1 MNENLQNEKS
11 LPEVFYAKHMKA
23 GVANYP
29 EHKEVIY
36 ISNDTIA
43 DMAKTFEGKPVFVHH
58 QDIDLENLKDQMDG
72 VVSESFWNKYDG
84 EWWVKFV
91 AITDKAKQAIANGW
105 GVSNCYD
112 NLVRGNGGTCI
123 NVKYDSEIIGGK
135 FNHLAIVE
143 NPRYEDAKIYTEQ
156 EYNNYIEQK
165 KQKLDKITNSKG
177 EKNMEKI
184 LNEADVKNLL
194 LSKDSEIT
202 VGEAIEVLMNSKKVI
217 DSDAEILLSNGE
229 KVTVAELI
237 NACKK
242 NEDDEDK
249 KDNEDEEDKKENED
263 EEEKDFAEG
272 VDYGEKKEKEEPKK
286 LDKEHE
292 SEVEEKYLKEKKEDS
307 KKNSSKLRNAYRTAC
322 LNNTKSELQEQAD
335 KICDSI
341 FNGIERAK
349 ELGI

>member
-1 MNENLQNEKS
+1 MNNSLQNEKS
-11 LPEVFYAKHMKA
+11 MPQVFYAKHMKA

-29 EHKEVIY
+29 ENKEIIY

-43 DMAKTFEGKPVFVHH
+43 DMAKSFEGKPVYVHH
-58 QDIDLENLKDQMDG
+58 QEVDLENLKDQMDG

-84 EWWVKFV
+84 EWWIKFV
-91 AITDKAKQAIANGW
+91 AISDDAKKAIANGW

-112 NLVRGNGGTCI
+112 HLVRGNGGTCI
-123 NVKYDSEIIGGK
+123 NVKYDSEIIGGQ
-135 FNHLAIVE
+135 FQHLAIVP
-143 NPRYEDAKIYTEQ
+143 NPRYEDAKIYTEE

-177 EKNMEKI
+177 ENDMKI
-184 LNEADVKNLL
+184 LNEADVKDLL
-194 LSKDSEIT
+194 LSKDSKIT

-217 DSDAEILLSNGE
+217 DQEAEIMLANGE
-229 KVTVAELI
+229 KISVSELI

-242 NEDDEDK
+242 NEDK
-249 KDNEDEEDKKENED
+249 EEEKENED
-263 EEEKDFAEG
+263 KKEEKDFAEG

-286 LDKEHE
+286 LDKEHD
-292 SEVEEKYLKEKKEDS
+292 SEGEKKYLKEKKEEENAC
-307 KKNSSKLRNAYRTAC
+307 KKNSSALRNAYHTAC
-322 LNNTKSELQEQAD
+322 LNNSKSELQEQAD
-335 KICDSI
+335 RICDSI

>member
-1 MNENLQNEKS
+1 MNKTLQNEKS
-11 LPEVFYAKHMKA
+11 LPEVYYAKHMKA

-43 DMAKTFEGKPVFVHH
+43 DMAKTFEGKPVYVHH
-58 QDIDLENLKDQMDG
+58 QDIDLENLREQSDG
-72 VVSESFWNKYDG
+72 YIADSFWNKYDG
-84 EWWVKFV
+84 EWWVKFIAV
-91 AITDKAKQAIANGW
+91 SDDAKQAIANGW

-112 NLVRGNGGTCI
+112 HLVRGNGGTCI
-123 NVKYDSEIIGGK
+123 NVKYDSEIIGGQ
-135 FNHLAIVE
+135 FQHLAIVP

-177 EKNMEKI
+177 EENMEKI
-184 LNEADVKNLL
+184 LNEADVKDLL
-194 LSKDSEIT
+194 LSKDSDIT
-202 VGEAIEVLMNSKKVI
+202 VGEAIDILMNSKKVI
-217 DSDAEILLSNGE
+217 DSEAEILLSNGE

-242 NEDDEDK
+242 NEDD
-249 KDNEDEEDKKENED
+249 KDEKENED
-263 EEEKDFAEG
+263 KEEEKDFAEG

-292 SEVEEKYLKEKKEDS
+292 SEGEKKHIEEEKKEEENAC
-307 KKNSSKLRNAYRTAC
+307 KKNSSALRNAYRTAC

-335 KICDSI
+335 KVCDSI

>member
-1 MNENLQNEKS
+1 MKEMLQNEKS
-11 LPEVFYAKHMKA
+11 MPQVFYAKHMKA

-29 EHKEVIY
+29 ENKEVIY

-43 DMAKTFEGKPVFVHH
+43 DMAKSFEGKPVYVHH
-58 QDIDLENLKDQMDG
+58 QEVDLDNLKDQMDG

-84 EWWVKFV
+84 EWWLKFV
-91 AITDKAKQAIANGW
+91 AISDDAKQAIANGW

-112 NLVRGNGGTCI
+112 HLVRGNGGTCI
-123 NVKYDSEIIGGK
+123 NVKYDSEIIGGQ
-135 FNHLAIVE
+135 FQHLAIVP
-143 NPRYEDAKIYTEQ
+143 NPRYEDAKIYTEE

-177 EKNMEKI
+177 ENNMEKI
-184 LNEADVKNLL
+184 LNEADVKDLL
-194 LSKDSEIT
+194 LSKDSDIT

-217 DSDAEILLSNGE
+217 DADAEILLANG
-229 KVTVAELI
+229 KKISVSELI

-242 NEDDEDK
+242 NEEDDK
-249 KDNEDEEDKKENED
+249 EEKENED
-263 EEEKDFAEG
+263 KEEEKDFAEG

-292 SEVEEKYLKEKKEDS
+292 SEGEKKHIEEEKKEENGC
-307 KKNSSKLRNAYRTAC
+307 KKNSSALRNAYHTAC
-322 LNNTKSELQEQAD
+322 LNNSKSELQEQAD

>member
-11 LPEVFYAKHMKA
+11 LPQVFYAKHMKA

-29 EHKEVIY
+29 ENKEVIY

-43 DMAKTFEGKPVFVHH
+43 DMAKGFEGKPVFVHH
-58 QDIDLENLKDQMDG
+58 QDINLDNLKDQMDG

-91 AITDKAKQAIANGW
+91 AITDKAKEAIANGW

-112 NLVRGNGGTCI
+112 HLVRGNGGTCI
-123 NVKYDSEIIGGK
+123 NVKYDSEIIGGT

-177 EKNMEKI
+177 ENMDKI
-184 LNEADVKNLL
+184 LNESDVKDLL

-202 VGEAIEVLMNSKKVI
+202 VGEAIELLMNSKKVI

-242 NEDDEDK
+242 NEDDK
-249 KDNEDEEDKKENED
+249 EEKEKEKEE

-272 VDYGEKKEKEEPKK
+272 VDYGEEKEKEEPKK

-292 SEVEEKYLKEKKEDS
+292 AEGMEKKEDS
-307 KKNSSKLRNAYRTAC
+307 KKNSSTLRNAYRTAC
-322 LNNTKSELQEQAD
+322 LNNAKSELQEQAD
-335 KICDSI
+335 KICESI

>member
-1 MNENLQNEKS
+1 MKEMLQNEKS
-11 LPEVFYAKHMKA
+11 MPQVFYAKHMKA

-29 EHKEVIY
+29 ENKEVIY

-43 DMAKTFEGKPVFVHH
+43 DMAKSFEGKPVYVHH
-58 QDIDLENLKDQMDG
+58 QEVDLDNLKDQMDG

-84 EWWVKFV
+84 EWWLKFV
-91 AITDKAKQAIANGW
+91 AISDDAKQAIANGW

-112 NLVRGNGGTCI
+112 HLVRGNGGTCI
-123 NVKYDSEIIGGK
+123 NVKYDSEIIGGQ
-135 FNHLAIVE
+135 FQHLAIVP
-143 NPRYEDAKIYTEQ
+143 NPRYEDAKIYTEE

-177 EKNMEKI
+177 ENNMKI
-184 LNEADVKNLL
+184 LNEADVKDLL
-194 LSKDSEIT
+194 LSKDSDIT

-217 DSDAEILLSNGE
+217 DQEAEIMLANGE
-229 KVTVAELI
+229 KISVSELI

-242 NEDDEDK
+242 NEDK
-249 KDNEDEEDKKENED
+249 
-263 EEEKDFAEG
+263 EEEEKEKEKKDFAEG

-292 SEVEEKYLKEKKEDS
+292 SEGEEKHIKEEKKEEENAC
-307 KKNSSKLRNAYRTAC
+307 KKNSSALRNAYHTAC
-322 LNNTKSELQEQAD
+322 LNNSKSELQGQAD

>member
-1 MNENLQNEKS
+1 MNKTLQNEKS
-11 LPEVFYAKHMKA
+11 MPQVFYAKHMKA

-29 EHKEVIY
+29 ENKEVIY

-43 DMAKTFEGKPVFVHH
+43 DMAKSFEGKPVYVHH
-58 QDIDLENLKDQMDG
+58 QEVDLENLKDQMDG

-84 EWWVKFV
+84 EWWIKFV
-91 AITDKAKQAIANGW
+91 AITDDAKQAIANGW

-112 NLVRGNGGTCI
+112 HLVRGNGGTCI
-123 NVKYDSEIIGGK
+123 NVKYDSEIIGGQ
-135 FNHLAIVE
+135 FQHLAIVP
-143 NPRYEDAKIYTEQ
+143 NPRYEDAKIYTEE

-177 EKNMEKI
+177 ENNMKI
-184 LNEADVKNLL
+184 LNEADVKDLL
-194 LSKDSEIT
+194 LSKDSDIT

-217 DSDAEILLSNGE
+217 DQEAEIMLANGE
-229 KVTVAELI
+229 KISVSELI

-242 NEDDEDK
+242 NEDK
-249 KDNEDEEDKKENED
+249 EEEEKEK
-263 EEEKDFAEG
+263 EEKDFAEG
-272 VDYGEKKEKEEPKK
+272 VDYGEEKEKEEPKK

-292 SEVEEKYLKEKKEDS
+292 SEGEKKHIEEEKKEENGC
-307 KKNSSKLRNAYRTAC
+307 KKNSSALRNAYHTAC
-322 LNNTKSELQEQAD
+322 LNNSKSELQEQAD
-335 KICDSI
+335 RICDSI

>member
-1 MNENLQNEKS
+1 MPQ
-11 LPEVFYAKHMKA
+11 VFYAKHMKA

-29 EHKEVIY
+29 ENKEVIY

-43 DMAKTFEGKPVFVHH
+43 DMAKSFEGKPVYVHH
-58 QDIDLENLKDQMDG
+58 QEVDLENLKDQMDG

-84 EWWVKFV
+84 EWWIKFV
-91 AITDKAKQAIANGW
+91 AISDDAKQAIANGW

-112 NLVRGNGGTCI
+112 HLVRGNGGTCI
-123 NVKYDSEIIGGK
+123 NVKYDSEIIGGQ
-135 FNHLAIVE
+135 FQHLAIVP
-143 NPRYEDAKIYTEQ
+143 NPRYEDAKIYTEE

-177 EKNMEKI
+177 EQNMEKI
-184 LNEADVKNLL
+184 LNEADVKDLL
-194 LSKDSEIT
+194 LSKDSDMT

-217 DSDAEILLSNGE
+217 DADAEILLANGE
-229 KVTVAELI
+229 KISVSELI

-242 NEDDEDK
+242 NEDK
-249 KDNEDEEDKKENED
+249 EEEEK
-263 EEEKDFAEG
+263 EEKDFAEG
-272 VDYGEKKEKEEPKK
+272 VDYGEEKEKEEPKK

-292 SEVEEKYLKEKKEDS
+292 SEGEKKHIEEEKKEEENAC
-307 KKNSSKLRNAYRTAC
+307 KKNSSALRNAYHTAC
-322 LNNTKSELQEQAD
+322 LNNSKSELQEQAD

>member
-1 MNENLQNEKS
+1 
-11 LPEVFYAKHMKA
+11 
-23 GVANYP
+23 
-29 EHKEVIY
+29 
-36 ISNDTIA
+36 
-43 DMAKTFEGKPVFVHH
+43 MAKTFEGKPVYVHH
-58 QDIDLENLKDQMDG
+58 QEVDLENLKDQMDG

-84 EWWVKFV
+84 EWWIKFV
-91 AITDKAKQAIANGW
+91 AITDDAKQAIANGW

-112 NLVRGNGGTCI
+112 HLVRGNGGTCI
-123 NVKYDSEIIGGK
+123 NVKYDSEIIGGQ
-135 FNHLAIVE
+135 FQHLAIVP
-143 NPRYEDAKIYTEQ
+143 NPRYEDAKIYTEE

-177 EKNMEKI
+177 EQNMEKI
-184 LNEADVKNLL
+184 LNEADVKDLL
-194 LSKDSEIT
+194 LSKDSDIT

-217 DSDAEILLSNGE
+217 DADAEILLANGE
-229 KVTVAELI
+229 KISVSELI

-242 NEDDEDK
+242 NEEDDK
-249 KDNEDEEDKKENED
+249 EEKENED
-263 EEEKDFAEG
+263 KEEEKDFAEG

-292 SEVEEKYLKEKKEDS
+292 SEGEKKHIEEEKKEENGC
-307 KKNSSKLRNAYRTAC
+307 KKNSSALRNAYHTAC
-322 LNNTKSELQEQAD
+322 LNNSKSELQEQAD

>member
-1 MNENLQNEKS
+1 MNKTLQNEKS
-11 LPEVFYAKHMKA
+11 MPQVFYAKHMKA

-29 EHKEVIY
+29 ENKEVIY

-43 DMAKTFEGKPVFVHH
+43 DMAKSFEGKPVYVHH
-58 QDIDLENLKDQMDG
+58 QEVDLENLKDQMDG

-84 EWWVKFV
+84 EWWIKFV
-91 AITDKAKQAIANGW
+91 AISDDAKQAIANGW

-112 NLVRGNGGTCI
+112 HLVRGNGGTCI
-123 NVKYDSEIIGGK
+123 NVKYDSEIIGGQ
-135 FNHLAIVE
+135 FQHLAIVP
-143 NPRYEDAKIYTEQ
+143 NPRYEDAKIYTEE

-177 EKNMEKI
+177 ENNMEKI
-184 LNEADVKNLL
+184 LNEADVKDLL
-194 LSKDSEIT
+194 LSKDSDMT
-202 VGEAIEVLMNSKKVI
+202 VGEAIEVLMNSKKVV
-217 DSDAEILLSNGE
+217 DADAEILLSNGE
-229 KVTVAELI
+229 KISVSELI

-242 NEDDEDK
+242 NEDK
-249 KDNEDEEDKKENED
+249 EEEKENED
-263 EEEKDFAEG
+263 DKEEKDFAES
-272 VDYGEKKEKEEPKK
+272 VDYGEEKEKEEPKK

-292 SEVEEKYLKEKKEDS
+292 SEGEKKAEEKKEENGC
-307 KKNSSKLRNAYRTAC
+307 KKNSSALRNAYHTAC
-322 LNNTKSELQEQAD
+322 LNNSKSELQEQAD

>member
-1 MNENLQNEKS
+1 MNKTLQNEKS
-11 LPEVFYAKHMKA
+11 MPQVFYAKHMKA

-29 EHKEVIY
+29 ENKEVIY

-43 DMAKTFEGKPVFVHH
+43 DMAKSFEGKPVYVHH
-58 QDIDLENLKDQMDG
+58 QEVDLENLKDQMDG

-84 EWWVKFV
+84 EWWIKFV
-91 AITDKAKQAIANGW
+91 AITDDAKQAIANGW

-112 NLVRGNGGTCI
+112 HLVRGNGGTCI
-123 NVKYDSEIIGGK
+123 NVKYDSEIIGGQ
-135 FNHLAIVE
+135 FQHLAIVP
-143 NPRYEDAKIYTEQ
+143 NPRYEDAKIYTEE

-177 EKNMEKI
+177 ENNMEKI
-184 LNEADVKNLL
+184 LNEADVKDLL
-194 LSKDSEIT
+194 LSKDSDMT

-217 DSDAEILLSNGE
+217 DADAEILLANGE
-229 KVTVAELI
+229 KISVSELI

-242 NEDDEDK
+242 NEDDK
-249 KDNEDEEDKKENED
+249 EEEK
-263 EEEKDFAEG
+263 EEKDFAEG

-292 SEVEEKYLKEKKEDS
+292 SEGEKKAEEKKEEENAC
-307 KKNSSKLRNAYRTAC
+307 KKNSSALRNAYHTAC
-322 LNNTKSELQEQAD
+322 LNNSKSELQEQAD
-335 KICDSI
+335 RICDSI

>member
-1 MNENLQNEKS
+1 MNNTLQNEKS
-11 LPEVFYAKHMKA
+11 MPQVFYAKHMKA

-29 EHKEVIY
+29 ENKEVIY

-43 DMAKTFEGKPVFVHH
+43 DMAKSFEGKPVYVHH
-58 QDIDLENLKDQMDG
+58 QEVDLENLKDQMDG

-84 EWWVKFV
+84 EWWIKFV
-91 AITDKAKQAIANGW
+91 AITDDAKQAIANGW

-112 NLVRGNGGTCI
+112 HLVRGNGGTCI
-123 NVKYDSEIIGGK
+123 NVKYDSEIIGGQ
-135 FNHLAIVE
+135 FQHLAIVP
-143 NPRYEDAKIYTEQ
+143 NPRYEDAKIYTEE

-177 EKNMEKI
+177 ENNMEKI
-184 LNEADVKNLL
+184 LNEADVKDLL
-194 LSKDSEIT
+194 LSKDSDMT

-217 DSDAEILLSNGE
+217 DADAEILLANGE
-229 KVTVAELI
+229 KISVSELI

-242 NEDDEDK
+242 NEDDK
-249 KDNEDEEDKKENED
+249 EEEK
-263 EEEKDFAEG
+263 EEKDFAEG

-292 SEVEEKYLKEKKEDS
+292 SEGEKKAEEKKEEENAC
-307 KKNSSKLRNAYRTAC
+307 KKNSSALRNAYHTAC
-322 LNNTKSELQEQAD
+322 LNNSKSELQEQAD
-335 KICDSI
+335 RICDSI

>member
-1 MNENLQNEKS
+1 MPQ
-11 LPEVFYAKHMKA
+11 VFYAKHMKA

-29 EHKEVIY
+29 ENKEVIY

-43 DMAKTFEGKPVFVHH
+43 DMAKSFEGKPVYVHH
-58 QDIDLENLKDQMDG
+58 QEVDLENLKDQMDG

-84 EWWVKFV
+84 EWWIKFV
-91 AITDKAKQAIANGW
+91 AISDDAKQAIANGW

-112 NLVRGNGGTCI
+112 HLVRGNGGTCI
-123 NVKYDSEIIGGK
+123 NVKYDSEIIGGQ
-135 FNHLAIVE
+135 FQHLAIVP
-143 NPRYEDAKIYTEQ
+143 NPRYEDAKIYTEE

-177 EKNMEKI
+177 EQNMEKI
-184 LNEADVKNLL
+184 LNEADVKDLL
-194 LSKDSEIT
+194 LSKDSDMT

-217 DSDAEILLSNGE
+217 DADAEILLANGE
-229 KVTVAELI
+229 KISVSELI

-242 NEDDEDK
+242 NEDK
-249 KDNEDEEDKKENED
+249 

-272 VDYGEKKEKEEPKK
+272 VDYGEEKEKEEPKK

-292 SEVEEKYLKEKKEDS
+292 SEGEKKHIEEEKKEEENAC
-307 KKNSSKLRNAYRTAC
+307 KKNSSALRNAYHTAC
-322 LNNTKSELQEQAD
+322 LNNSKSELQEQAD

>member
-1 MNENLQNEKS
+1 MNKTLQNEKS
-11 LPEVFYAKHMKA
+11 MPQVFYAKHMKA

-29 EHKEVIY
+29 ENKEVIY

-43 DMAKTFEGKPVFVHH
+43 DMAKSFEGKPVYVHH
-58 QDIDLENLKDQMDG
+58 QEVDLENLKDQMDG

-84 EWWVKFV
+84 EWWIKFV
-91 AITDKAKQAIANGW
+91 AISDDAKKAIANGW

-112 NLVRGNGGTCI
+112 HLVRGNGGTCI
-123 NVKYDSEIIGGK
+123 NVKYDSEIIGGQ
-135 FNHLAIVE
+135 FQHLAIVP
-143 NPRYEDAKIYTEQ
+143 NPRYEDAKIYTEE

-177 EKNMEKI
+177 ENNMEKI
-184 LNEADVKNLL
+184 LNEADVKDLL
-194 LSKDSEIT
+194 LSKDSDMT

-217 DSDAEILLSNGE
+217 DADAEILLANGE
-229 KVTVAELI
+229 KISVAELI

-242 NEDDEDK
+242 NEEDD
-249 KDNEDEEDKKENED
+249 KE

-292 SEVEEKYLKEKKEDS
+292 SEGEKKHIEEEKKEDS
-307 KKNSSKLRNAYRTAC
+307 KKNSSALRNAYHTAC
-322 LNNTKSELQEQAD
+322 LNNSKSELQEQAD

>member
-1 MNENLQNEKS
+1 MNKTLQNEKS
-11 LPEVFYAKHMKA
+11 MPQVFYAKHMKA

-29 EHKEVIY
+29 ENKEVIY

-43 DMAKTFEGKPVFVHH
+43 DMAKSFEGKPVYVHH
-58 QDIDLENLKDQMDG
+58 QEVDLENLKDQMDG

-84 EWWVKFV
+84 EWWIKFV
-91 AITDKAKQAIANGW
+91 AISDDAKQAIANGW

-112 NLVRGNGGTCI
+112 HLVRGNGGTCI
-123 NVKYDSEIIGGK
+123 NVKYDSEIIGGQ
-135 FNHLAIVE
+135 FQHLAIVP
-143 NPRYEDAKIYTEQ
+143 NPRYEDAKIYTEE

-177 EKNMEKI
+177 EQNMEKI
-184 LNEADVKNLL
+184 LNEADVKDLL
-194 LSKDSEIT
+194 LSKDSNMT

-217 DSDAEILLSNGE
+217 DADAEILLANGE
-229 KVTVAELI
+229 KISVSELI

-242 NEDDEDK
+242 NEDK
-249 KDNEDEEDKKENED
+249 

-272 VDYGEKKEKEEPKK
+272 VDYGEEKEKEEPKK

-292 SEVEEKYLKEKKEDS
+292 SEGEKKHIEEEKKEEENAC
-307 KKNSSKLRNAYRTAC
+307 KKNSSALRNAYHTAC
-322 LNNTKSELQEQAD
+322 LNNSKSELQEQAD

>member
-1 MNENLQNEKS
+1 MNKTLQNEKS
-11 LPEVFYAKHMKA
+11 MPQVFYAKHMKA

-29 EHKEVIY
+29 ENKEVIY

-43 DMAKTFEGKPVFVHH
+43 DMAKSFEGKPVYVHH
-58 QDIDLENLKDQMDG
+58 QEVDLENLKDQMDG

-84 EWWVKFV
+84 EWWIKFV
-91 AITDKAKQAIANGW
+91 AITDDAKQAIANGW

-112 NLVRGNGGTCI
+112 HLVRGNGGTCI
-123 NVKYDSEIIGGK
+123 NVKYDSEIIGGQ
-135 FNHLAIVE
+135 FQHLAIVP
-143 NPRYEDAKIYTEQ
+143 NPRYEDAKIYTEE

-177 EKNMEKI
+177 ENNMEKI
-184 LNEADVKNLL
+184 LNEADVKDLL
-194 LSKDSEIT
+194 LSKDSDMT

-217 DSDAEILLSNGE
+217 DADAEILLANGE
-229 KVTVAELI
+229 KISVAELI

-242 NEDDEDK
+242 NEEDDK
-249 KDNEDEEDKKENED
+249 

-292 SEVEEKYLKEKKEDS
+292 SEGEKKHIEEEKKEEENAC
-307 KKNSSKLRNAYRTAC
+307 KKNSSALRNAYHTAC
-322 LNNTKSELQEQAD
+322 LNNSKSELQEQAD
-335 KICDSI
+335 RICDSI

>member
-1 MNENLQNEKS
+1 MNKTLQNEKS

-43 DMAKTFEGKPVFVHH
+43 DMAKGFEGKPVFVHH
-58 QDIDLENLKDQMDG
+58 QDVDLENLKEQSDG
-72 VVSESFWNKYDG
+72 YIADSFWNKYDG
-84 EWWVKFV
+84 EWWVKFIAV
-91 AITDKAKQAIANGW
+91 SDDAKEAIRNGW

-112 NLVRGNGGTCI
+112 HLVRGNGGTCI
-123 NVKYDSEIIGGK
+123 NVRYDSEIIGGT
-135 FNHLAIVE
+135 FNHLAIVP

-184 LNEADVKNLL
+184 LNEADVKDLL
-194 LSKDSEIT
+194 LSKDSDIT

-229 KVTVAELI
+229 KITVAELL

-242 NEDDEDK
+242 NEEDDK
-249 KDNEDEEDKKENED
+249 KDNKEDEK
-263 EEEKDFAEG
+263 EKDKEFAEG

-292 SEVEEKYLKEKKEDS
+292 SEGEKKHIEEEKKEENGC

>member
-1 MNENLQNEKS
+1 MNKTLQNEKS
-11 LPEVFYAKHMKA
+11 MPQVFYAKHMKA

-29 EHKEVIY
+29 ENKEVIY

-43 DMAKTFEGKPVFVHH
+43 DMAKGFEGKPVYVHH
-58 QDIDLENLKDQMDG
+58 QEVDLENLKDQMDG

-84 EWWVKFV
+84 EWWIKFV
-91 AITDKAKQAIANGW
+91 AITDDAKQAIANGW

-112 NLVRGNGGTCI
+112 HLVRGNGGTCI
-123 NVKYDSEIIGGK
+123 NVKYDSEIIGGQ
-135 FNHLAIVE
+135 FQHLAIVP

-165 KQKLDKITNSKG
+165 RQKLDKITNSKG
-177 EKNMEKI
+177 EENMKI
-184 LNEADVKNLL
+184 LNEADVKDLL
-194 LSKDSEIT
+194 LSKDSNIT

-217 DSDAEILLSNGE
+217 DEKAEILLSNGE
-229 KVTVAELI
+229 KITVAELM

-242 NEDDEDK
+242 NEDDK
-249 KDNEDEEDKKENED
+249 EEKEEK
-263 EEEKDFAEG
+263 EEKDKEFAEG

-292 SEVEEKYLKEKKEDS
+292 SEGEKKHIEEEKKEDS
-307 KKNSSKLRNAYRTAC
+307 KKNSSALRNAYRTAC

-335 KICDSI
+335 KVCDSI

>member
-1 MNENLQNEKS
+1 MNKTLQNEKS
-11 LPEVFYAKHMKA
+11 MPQVFYAKHMKA

-29 EHKEVIY
+29 ENKEVIY

-43 DMAKTFEGKPVFVHH
+43 DMAKSFEGKPVYVHH
-58 QDIDLENLKDQMDG
+58 QEVDLENLKDQMDG

-84 EWWVKFV
+84 EWWIKFV
-91 AITDKAKQAIANGW
+91 AISDDAKKAIANGW

-112 NLVRGNGGTCI
+112 HLVRGNGGTCI
-123 NVKYDSEIIGGK
+123 NVKYDSEIIGGQ
-135 FNHLAIVE
+135 FQHLAIVP
-143 NPRYEDAKIYTEQ
+143 NPRYEEAKIYTEE

-177 EKNMEKI
+177 ENNMEKI
-184 LNEADVKNLL
+184 LNEADVKDLL
-194 LSKDSEIT
+194 LSKDSKMT

-217 DSDAEILLSNGE
+217 DADAEILLANGE
-229 KVTVAELI
+229 KISVAELI

-242 NEDDEDK
+242 NEEDD
-249 KDNEDEEDKKENED
+249 KE

-292 SEVEEKYLKEKKEDS
+292 SEGEKKHIEEEKKEEENAC
-307 KKNSSKLRNAYRTAC
+307 KKNSSALRNAYHTAC
-322 LNNTKSELQEQAD
+322 LNNSKSELQEQAD
-335 KICDSI
+335 RICDSI

>member
-1 MNENLQNEKS
+1 MNKTLQNEKS
-11 LPEVFYAKHMKA
+11 MPQVFYAKHMKA

-29 EHKEVIY
+29 ENKEVIY

-43 DMAKTFEGKPVFVHH
+43 DMAKSFEGKPVYVHH
-58 QDIDLENLKDQMDG
+58 QEVDLENLKDQMDG

-84 EWWVKFV
+84 EWWIKFV
-91 AITDKAKQAIANGW
+91 AISDDAKQAIANGW

-112 NLVRGNGGTCI
+112 HLVRGNGGTCI
-123 NVKYDSEIIGGK
+123 NVKYDSEIIGGQ
-135 FNHLAIVE
+135 FQHLAIVP
-143 NPRYEDAKIYTEQ
+143 NPRYEDAKIYTEE

-177 EKNMEKI
+177 EQNMEKI
-184 LNEADVKNLL
+184 LNEADVKDLL
-194 LSKDSEIT
+194 LSKDSDMT

-217 DSDAEILLSNGE
+217 DADAEILLANGE
-229 KVTVAELI
+229 KISVSELI

-242 NEDDEDK
+242 NEDK
-249 KDNEDEEDKKENED
+249 

-272 VDYGEKKEKEEPKK
+272 VDYGEEKEKEEPKK

-292 SEVEEKYLKEKKEDS
+292 SEGEKKHIEEEKKEEENAC
-307 KKNSSKLRNAYRTAC
+307 KKNSSALRNAYHTAC
-322 LNNTKSELQEQAD
+322 LNNSKSELQEQAD

>member
-1 MNENLQNEKS
+1 
-11 LPEVFYAKHMKA
+11 MKA

-29 EHKEVIY
+29 ENKEVIY

-43 DMAKTFEGKPVFVHH
+43 DMAKSFEGKPVYVHH
-58 QDIDLENLKDQMDG
+58 QEVDLENLKDQMDG

-84 EWWVKFV
+84 EWWIKFV
-91 AITDKAKQAIANGW
+91 AITDDAKQAIANGW

-112 NLVRGNGGTCI
+112 HLVRGNGGTCI
-123 NVKYDSEIIGGK
+123 NVKYDSEIIGGQ
-135 FNHLAIVE
+135 FQHLAIVP
-143 NPRYEDAKIYTEQ
+143 NPRYEDAKIYTEE

-177 EKNMEKI
+177 ENNMEKI
-184 LNEADVKNLL
+184 LNEADVKDLL
-194 LSKDSEIT
+194 LSKDSDMT

-217 DSDAEILLSNGE
+217 DADAEILLANGE
-229 KVTVAELI
+229 KISVSELI

-242 NEDDEDK
+242 NEDDK
-249 KDNEDEEDKKENED
+249 EEEK
-263 EEEKDFAEG
+263 EEKDFAEG

-292 SEVEEKYLKEKKEDS
+292 SEGEKKAEEKKEEENAC
-307 KKNSSKLRNAYRTAC
+307 KKNSSALRNAYHTAC
-322 LNNTKSELQEQAD
+322 LNNSKSELQEQAD
-335 KICDSI
+335 RICDSI

>member
-1 MNENLQNEKS
+1 MNKTLQNEKS
-11 LPEVFYAKHMKA
+11 MPQVFYAKHMKA

-29 EHKEVIY
+29 ENKEVIY

-43 DMAKTFEGKPVFVHH
+43 DMAKSFEGKPVYVHH
-58 QDIDLENLKDQMDG
+58 QEVDLENLKDQMDG

-84 EWWVKFV
+84 EWWIKFV
-91 AITDKAKQAIANGW
+91 AISDDAKKAIANGW

-112 NLVRGNGGTCI
+112 HLVRGNGGTCI
-123 NVKYDSEIIGGK
+123 NVKYDSEIIGGQ
-135 FNHLAIVE
+135 FQHLAIVP
-143 NPRYEDAKIYTEQ
+143 NPRYEDAKIYTEE

-177 EKNMEKI
+177 ENNMEKI
-184 LNEADVKNLL
+184 LNEADVKDLL
-194 LSKDSEIT
+194 LSKDSDMT

-217 DSDAEILLSNGE
+217 DADAEILLANGE
-229 KVTVAELI
+229 KISVSELI

-242 NEDDEDK
+242 NED
-249 KDNEDEEDKKENED
+249 KE
-263 EEEKDFAEG
+263 EEEKDKEFAEG

-292 SEVEEKYLKEKKEDS
+292 SEGEKKHIEEEKKEDS
-307 KKNSSKLRNAYRTAC
+307 KKNSSALREAYHTAC
-322 LNNTKSELQEQAD
+322 LNNSKSELQEQAD

>member
-1 MNENLQNEKS
+1 MNKTLQNEKS
-11 LPEVFYAKHMKA
+11 MPQVFYAKHMKA

-29 EHKEVIY
+29 ENKEVIY

-43 DMAKTFEGKPVFVHH
+43 DMAKSFEGKPVYVHH
-58 QDIDLENLKDQMDG
+58 QEVDLENLKDQMDG

-84 EWWVKFV
+84 EWWIKFV
-91 AITDKAKQAIANGW
+91 AISDDAKQAIANGW

-112 NLVRGNGGTCI
+112 HLVRGNGGTCI
-123 NVKYDSEIIGGK
+123 NVKYDSEIIGGQ
-135 FNHLAIVE
+135 FQHLAIVP
-143 NPRYEDAKIYTEQ
+143 NPRYEDAKIYTEE

-177 EKNMEKI
+177 EQNMEKI
-184 LNEADVKNLL
+184 LNEADVKDLL
-194 LSKDSEIT
+194 LSKDSDMT

-217 DSDAEILLSNGE
+217 DADAEILLANGE
-229 KVTVAELI
+229 KISVSELI

-242 NEDDEDK
+242 NEDK
-249 KDNEDEEDKKENED
+249 

-292 SEVEEKYLKEKKEDS
+292 SEGEKKHIEEEKKEEENAC
-307 KKNSSKLRNAYRTAC
+307 KKNSSALRNAYHTAC
-322 LNNTKSELQEQAD
+322 LNNSKSELQEQAD

>member
-11 LPEVFYAKHMKA
+11 LPQVFYAKHMKA

-29 EHKEVIY
+29 ENKEVIY

-43 DMAKTFEGKPVFVHH
+43 DMAKGFEGKPVFVHH
-58 QDIDLENLKDQMDG
+58 QDINLDNLKDQMDG

-91 AITDKAKQAIANGW
+91 AITDKAKEAIANGW

-112 NLVRGNGGTCI
+112 HLVRGNGGTCI
-123 NVKYDSEIIGGK
+123 NVKYDSEIIGGT

-177 EKNMEKI
+177 ENMDKI
-184 LNEADVKNLL
+184 LNESDVKDLL

-202 VGEAIEVLMNSKKVI
+202 VGEAIEILMNSKKVI
-217 DSDAEILLSNGE
+217 DSEAEILLSNGE

-242 NEDDEDK
+242 NEDDK
-249 KDNEDEEDKKENED
+249 

-272 VDYGEKKEKEEPKK
+272 VDYGEEKEKEEPKK

-292 SEVEEKYLKEKKEDS
+292 SEGEKKHIEEEKKEDS
-307 KKNSSKLRNAYRTAC
+307 KKNSSALRNAYHTAC
-322 LNNTKSELQEQAD
+322 
-335 KICDSI
+335 
-341 FNGIERAK
+341 
-349 ELGI
+349 

>member
-1 MNENLQNEKS
+1 MNKTLQNEKS
-11 LPEVFYAKHMKA
+11 MPQVFYAKHMKA

-29 EHKEVIY
+29 ENKEVIY

-43 DMAKTFEGKPVFVHH
+43 DMAKSFEGKPVYVHH
-58 QDIDLENLKDQMDG
+58 QEVDLENLKDQMDG

-91 AITDKAKQAIANGW
+91 AISDDAKKAIANGW

-112 NLVRGNGGTCI
+112 HLVRGNGGTCI
-123 NVKYDSEIIGGK
+123 NVKYDSEIIGGQ
-135 FNHLAIVE
+135 FQHLAIVS
-143 NPRYEDAKIYTEQ
+143 NPRYEDAKIYTEE

-177 EKNMEKI
+177 ENNMEKI
-184 LNEADVKNLL
+184 LNEADVKDLL
-194 LSKDSEIT
+194 LSKDSDMT

-217 DSDAEILLSNGE
+217 DADAEILLANGE
-229 KVTVAELI
+229 KISVSELI

-242 NEDDEDK
+242 NE
-249 KDNEDEEDKKENED
+249 EEDKEEEKENED
-263 EEEKDFAEG
+263 KEEEKDFAEG

-292 SEVEEKYLKEKKEDS
+292 SEGEKKHIEEEKKEDS
-307 KKNSSKLRNAYRTAC
+307 KKNSSVLRNAYHTAC
-322 LNNTKSELQEQAD
+322 LNNSKSELQEQAD
-335 KICDSI
+335 RICDSI